1 MKPLSGL
8 GWTCWRSDTK
18 GGLTPC
24 NQGLLTLFSRCVIH
38 GGTALKPISM
48 AYYGIP
54 SAGLV
59 LTASTGNDTV
69 AMATQGSTTTITAA
83 SVYGA
88 DGNDIISLGAVGRT
102 AVASAMISGREKAD
116 TDESGA
122 VVEITATL
130 GVSATYSN
138 QASGAIT
145 GADTLGVAVTGVITS
160 QQAARIVN
168 GALFQS
174 NAGNDSIALGDKLS
188 RVSAATF
195 AGGAGNDVIGGYTN
209 VNNVWT
215 ATTVSGAVFVS
226 SDIEGGNGN
235 DTVYLRGSA
244 AYSAIDVNANK
255 GNDLIDFQSAVA
267 SKSIIGLGAGN
278 DELSGQF
285 NSLTTATIAG
295 GKGNDTIQI
304 NSTTNSYLVVGG
316 DRAGNVNTDG
326 DGNDSITINST
337 VTGST
342 VYGGGG
348 NDSITWSGVAGSA
361 NLVSLNKGND
371 VFTANNLADIND
383 TTIAMGAG
391 NDLFRSQGSAKIDS
405 STINMGKGNDTFSL
419 SSVDVT
425 TGSFAGST
433 INGGAG
439 ADFLLGSAVANN
451 GDTVAFTLGYATA
464 TDSTITAFDTI
475 GVGVAAGQSADYKF
489 QYAPGGVVGG
499 TFSGVGVTSTNGVI
513 TFTSN
518 YDNAVTARASAV
530 ASLAS
535 TGDAAVF
542 IDGSG
547 INYLFVKGASDNLL
561 VQVGT
566 ASVSGGLNDA
576 GVSISEGK
584 TITLSLG

>member
-1 MKPLSGL
+1 
-8 GWTCWRSDTK
+8 
-18 GGLTPC
+18 
-24 NQGLLTLFSRCVIH
+24 
-38 GGTALKPISM
+38 M

-59 LTASTGNDTV
+59 LTASTANDTV
-69 AMATQGSTTTITAA
+69 AMATGSTTTITAA

-88 DGNDIISLGAVGRT
+88 DGNDIISLGAVGLT
-102 AVASAMISGREKAD
+102 AVASAMVSGRSK
-116 TDESGA
+116 TDASGVESGA
-122 VVEITATL
+122 HVELTATL
-130 GVSATYSN
+130 AGSASYSN
-138 QASGAIT
+138 QASGVLT

-168 GALFQS
+168 GALFQA

-316 DRAGNVNTDG
+316 DRAGNVNLMAMEMIP
-326 DGNDSITINST
+326 SQST
-337 VTGST
+337 AQLLVLPFTAVVVTTRSLGLELQALQ
-342 VYGGGG
+342 
-348 NDSITWSGVAGSA
+348 TWSA
-361 NLVSLNKGND
+361 
-371 VFTANNLADIND
+371 
-383 TTIAMGAG
+383 
-391 NDLFRSQGSAKIDS
+391 
-405 STINMGKGNDTFSL
+405 
-419 SSVDVT
+419 
-425 TGSFAGST
+425 
-433 INGGAG
+433 
-439 ADFLLGSAVANN
+439 
-451 GDTVAFTLGYATA
+451 
-464 TDSTITAFDTI
+464 
-475 GVGVAAGQSADYKF
+475 
-489 QYAPGGVVGG
+489 
-499 TFSGVGVTSTNGVI
+499 
-513 TFTSN
+513 
-518 YDNAVTARASAV
+518 
-530 ASLAS
+530 
-535 TGDAAVF
+535 
-542 IDGSG
+542 
-547 INYLFVKGASDNLL
+547 
-561 VQVGT
+561 
-566 ASVSGGLNDA
+566 
-576 GVSISEGK
+576 
-584 TITLSLG
+584 